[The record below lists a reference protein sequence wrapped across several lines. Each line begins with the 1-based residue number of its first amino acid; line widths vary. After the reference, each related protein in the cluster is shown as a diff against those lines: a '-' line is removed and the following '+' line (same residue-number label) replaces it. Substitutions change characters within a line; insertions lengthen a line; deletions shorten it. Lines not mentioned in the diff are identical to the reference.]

1 MRYNQEL
8 SRIQCQLRELKGKS
22 GGHIEKFTY
31 VYIYIYLGVETGRI
45 PLKIRSLGPPLLWL
59 KTG

>member
-22 GGHIEKFTY
+22 GGHIEKIT
-31 VYIYIYLGVETGRI
+31 YIYMGVETGRI